1 MASPSAPPTNLPLD
15 DRSLAIK
22 VPIISLICFSS
33 IFVCLRLGV
42 NWKNKNFFMLTDHL
56 LWTGYVLAVAGAA
69 CCYKMAEVGGGKHVW
84 DPIMTP
90 QNLEKYLYF
99 LWLGQIL
106 NLYGMALIKLSVCAY
121 IFMLDFSK
129 TFRIIIWVSVV
140 IHLGINFVF
149 PTVILF
155 GECTPYSKHW
165 DVTHTKPGS
174 CWGATPRVISG
185 YSGAATNILTDMLY
199 TLAPLVYI
207 ARVQLPKRTI
217 WGVRA
222 VFLCGLVTTTISAF
236 KLYEMKSL
244 NVSKDPTYDSVN
256 LSIFAISEVF
266 VGAFTASLPPL
277 RKTFETLLKQV
288 LPTSLTGASRTPKG
302 SVESYELPHSGSKLS
317 DKARRRVDDVD
328 DDDDSELGILPDE
341 EVFRERKES
350 DQSITKTTHLSVTAD
365 SKSIASRRH
374 SDWV

>member
-1 MASPSAPPTNLPLD
+1 
-15 DRSLAIK
+15 
-22 VPIISLICFSS
+22 
-33 IFVCLRLGV
+33 
-42 NWKNKNFFMLTDHL
+42 MLTDHL
-56 LWTGYVLAVAGAA
+56 LWTGYVSRRRKAFGYIVDSMQALAVAGAA

-129 TFRIIIWVSVV
+129 GFRIIIWVSVV
-140 IHLGINFVF
+140 IHLGINFIF

-165 DVTHTKPGS
+165 DVTNTKPGS
-174 CWGATPRVISG
+174 CWGAKPRVISG

-222 VFLCGLVTTTISAF
+222 VFLCGLVYVFPPAPRVISTNTFRTTTISAL

-277 RKTFETLLKQV
+277 RKTFENLLKQV
-288 LPTSLTGASRTPKG
+288 LPVSLTGASRTPKG
-302 SVESYELPHSGSKLS
+302 SVESYELPQSKSKLN
-317 DKARRRVDDVD
+317 DKSRRREDDVE
-328 DDDDSELGILPDE
+328 DDDSELGILPDE
-341 EVFRERKES
+341 DVIRERKDS
-350 DQSITKTTHLSVTAD
+350 DQSITKTTHVSVTAD
-365 SKSIASRRH
+365 SKSISSRRH